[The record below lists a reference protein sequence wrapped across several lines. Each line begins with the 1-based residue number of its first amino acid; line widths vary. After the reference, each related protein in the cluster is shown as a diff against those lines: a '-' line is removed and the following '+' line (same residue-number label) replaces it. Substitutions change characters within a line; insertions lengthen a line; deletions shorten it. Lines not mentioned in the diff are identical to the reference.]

1 MNANCKSFFPARRLR
16 QGLINTRIH
25 VGLSAIDQIFRVM
38 NEQSQPS
45 FDASF
50 NFVSYYNWT
59 GLPGSLAGSVNNG
72 GNGEPKGYTGMVGT
86 SHRPSDDS
94 SVYGKS
100 IITILVLRQL
110 IVCISFP
117 YTGKC
122 HAQC

>member
-1 MNANCKSFFPARRLR
+1 M
-16 QGLINTRIH
+16 LIASLNFLPRTTNTYPCI
-25 VGLSAIDQIFRVM
+25 GLSAIDQIFRVM

-45 FDASF
+45 FDADF
-50 NFVSYYNWT
+50 NFISYYNWT

-72 GNGEPKGYTGMVGT
+72 GNGELKGYTGMVGT
-86 SHRPSDDS
+86 SHRPSDDL
-94 SVYGKS
+94 SVYGES
-100 IITILVLRQL
+100 TTTISVLSQP